1 MSAKFDVVVNGVK
14 DKYNQLVSSK
24 KYKYADLPKKLAL
37 AGIYLFSK
45 DGDALYVGR
54 TNNIKQRLQLHTRN
68 NHNQATFAFL
78 LARHETG
85 NIKASYTQKGSR
97 ADLLKDDVFKT
108 AFNQARENIR
118 LMDIQYVEENDP
130 VSQTIL
136 EVYTAF
142 ESNAKYNNFDN
153 H

>member
-1 MSAKFDVVVNGVK
+1 MSDKFDVIINGVK
-14 DKYNQLVSSK
+14 DKYNQLLSSK
-24 KYKYADLPKKLAL
+24 KHTYSEIPKKLSL

-45 DGDALYVGR
+45 DGEALYVGR
-54 TNNIKQRLQLHTRN
+54 TNNIKQRLQHHARN

-136 EVYTAF
+136 EVYAAF
-142 ESNAKYNNFDN
+142 ESGAKYNNFDN